1 MISFFK
7 NFTVFWLI
15 YRKIGILQH
24 DFFVHFS
31 LFVSFLTTLRAQNQ
45 FSFVLFNRKGW
56 RKILSRAKKNKEFC
70 SLSKFSEACTVSWLM
85 CLQYSESLNM
95 VTPTK
100 KQSRRG
106 QRKTTPSPPNA
117 EFCQFKTPQKQY
129 QSYPK
134 SYFYSEPPRI
144 VKNHRRSVTPKNL
157 STSPLN
163 FAGPKCLEP
172 PTPCSLPKPPTTWTR
187 PEDMP
192 NARQTLS
199 FEDLVKLDETNPQ
212 DLSQQLKMLL
222 KVQG

>member
-1 MISFFK
+1 
-7 NFTVFWLI
+7 
-15 YRKIGILQH
+15 
-24 DFFVHFS
+24 
-31 LFVSFLTTLRAQNQ
+31 
-45 FSFVLFNRKGW
+45 
-56 RKILSRAKKNKEFC
+56 
-70 SLSKFSEACTVSWLM
+70 
-85 CLQYSESLNM
+85 M

-106 QRKTTPSPPNA
+106 QRKTTPSPPND
-117 EFCQFKTPQKQY
+117 FCQFKTPQKQY
-129 QSYPK
+129 QSQK

-144 VKNHRRSVTPKNL
+144 VKNHRRSVTPKNI

-192 NARQTLS
+192 ARQTLS
-199 FEDLVKLDETNPQ
+199 FEDLVKLDENSQ

>member
-1 MISFFK
+1 MCRTFSQRLSDYFAVFSSTFLSLERSQSE
-7 NFTVFWLI
+7 NLTVKPLS
-15 YRKIGILQH
+15 Y
-24 DFFVHFS
+24 S
-31 LFVSFLTTLRAQNQ
+31 
-45 FSFVLFNRKGW
+45 RKGW

>member
-1 MISFFK
+1 M
-7 NFTVFWLI
+7 
-15 YRKIGILQH
+15 G
-24 DFFVHFS
+24 
-31 LFVSFLTTLRAQNQ
+31 
-45 FSFVLFNRKGW
+45 
-56 RKILSRAKKNKEFC
+56 
-70 SLSKFSEACTVSWLM
+70 
-85 CLQYSESLNM
+85 
-95 VTPTK
+95 PTK

-212 DLSQQLKMLL
+212 DLSQQLKMMNEQKTDSCTTKAKIQLYCL
-222 KVQG
+222 EKKTKITTKLPPKIPSCSSIFEKN